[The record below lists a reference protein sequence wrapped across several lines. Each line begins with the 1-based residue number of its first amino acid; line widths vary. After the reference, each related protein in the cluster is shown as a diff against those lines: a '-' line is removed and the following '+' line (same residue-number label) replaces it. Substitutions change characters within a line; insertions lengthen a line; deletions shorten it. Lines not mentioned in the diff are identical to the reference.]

1 MLRIVSRC
9 NGFLVVLSQSV
20 HYYEYGITDPRP
32 PDPRGKGKERAVE
45 EGFWLE
51 QKGEWQT
58 CLNERGRSPR
68 LFRLTSAYPFT
79 GLAALSVDVESNVLI
94 IPGRQ
99 PGHIQLVQLP
109 PCIAR
114 PIPREPARNLPPNF
128 RTPIVVAHEH
138 ALSALGCTSDGE
150 YVVTASERGTL
161 LRVWN
166 VKSGSMER
174 ELRRGLDR
182 ADIWGVGMTWEV
194 SEGERELMLVCWSD
208 KGTIHV
214 WRDVLGSKVDANAEK
229 RRRADS

>member
-174 ELRRGLDR
+174 ELRRDR
-182 ADIWGVGMTWEV
+182 KSVV
-194 SEGERELMLVCWSD
+194 
-208 KGTIHV
+208 
-214 WRDVLGSKVDANAEK
+214 
-229 RRRADS
+229 